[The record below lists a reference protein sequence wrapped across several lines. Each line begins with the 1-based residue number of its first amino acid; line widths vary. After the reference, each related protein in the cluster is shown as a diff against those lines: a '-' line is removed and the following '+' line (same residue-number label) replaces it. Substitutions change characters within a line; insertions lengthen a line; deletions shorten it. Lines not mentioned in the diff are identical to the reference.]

1 MQLLKIYTAPDPILK
16 QVSEPVAEDTPAIQQ
31 TLKTM
36 LETMYHAEGI
46 GLAAPQVGIHQRMIT
61 IDLQRRGRGNVSAEG
76 QPLFLINPVVLES
89 TTEMSVYD
97 EGCLSI
103 PDHYAEVWRP
113 ARIKLGYQDLS
124 GASQILEAEG
134 LLATCIQHEI
144 DHLDGVL
151 FYDRLSA
158 LKRNMIIRKL
168 KKTQKQAEEGTIL

>member
-16 QVSEPVAEDTPAIQQ
+16 QISVPVAEVTPAIQQ
-31 TLKTM
+31 TLKVM
-36 LETMYHAEGI
+36 LDTMYHAEGI

-61 IDLQRRGRGNVSAEG
+61 IDLQRRGKENGSTVS
-76 QPLFLINPVVLES
+76 QPLFLINPVILEVAS
-89 TTEMSVYD
+89 EKSSYD

-113 ARIKLGYQDLS
+113 ARIKIGYQDIE
-124 GASQILEAEG
+124 GANRVFEADG

-151 FYDRLSA
+151 FYDHLSS

-168 KKTQKQAEEGTIL
+168 KKTQKLAEDSTIL